1 MLREA
6 LEFVY
11 FTSYKISLRHF
22 AANRFRKSWAF
33 VNWSKMVYIVN
44 IGVSDLVLSR
54 FSLP

>member
-1 MLREA
+1 MREA

>member
-1 MLREA
+1 MR
-6 LEFVY
+6 V
-11 FTSYKISLRHF
+11 IHN